1 MRSQRCIF
9 LGIIVSFLA
18 TACAPETFTRTRMV
32 WKPYA
37 DGDSKQEKD
46 GVIAELKFAKRPES
60 FWATVQACNQ
70 AGQLVVD
77 RRGNAIVE
85 RVNFARRGQF

>member
-1 MRSQRCIF
+1 MRSLRCIL
-9 LGIIVSFLA
+9 LGIVVSLFA

-37 DGDSKQEKD
+37 EGESKQEKE
-46 GVIAELKFAKRPES
+46 GVIAELKFAKIPES

-70 AGQLVVD
+70 AGQLLLDPQVFS
-77 RRGNAIVE
+77 G
-85 RVNFARRGQF
+85 